1 MDYESLKRKK
11 SHYFITNAL
20 HFQKKAV
27 SLRQNSL
34 LNEMIQK
41 DNGIIRADRDNN
53 SEYRKI
59 LAAVREGELVR
70 LRNGLYADPNVL
82 TGSIV
87 DLNAIVPG
95 GILCLYSAWSY
106 YNLTTQVPDAFY
118 MAIARS
124 RKINLPAFPDIKLVF
139 QRSELL
145 EIGKTEVEEE
155 GIRLLITDM
164 ERSVCDAVKYRNK
177 IGIDVMTEII
187 DTYLR
192 RPDRNLS
199 RLTEYAKKLRVF
211 STLHQILQVKL

>member
-1 MDYESLKRKK
+1 
-11 SHYFITNAL
+11 
-20 HFQKKAV
+20 
-27 SLRQNSL
+27 
-34 LNEMIQK
+34 MIQN

-53 SEYRKI
+53 PEYRKI

-95 GILCLYSAWSY
+95 GILCLYSAWSH
-106 YNLTTQVPDAFY
+106 YNLTTQVPEAFY
-118 MAIARS
+118 IAIARS

-145 EIGKTEVEEE
+145 GIGKTEVEEE

-164 ERSVCDAVKYRNK
+164 ERSVCDAVKYRYK

-187 DTYLR
+187 DNYLR
-192 RPDRNLS
+192 RSDRNLS

>member
-1 MDYESLKRKK
+1 
-11 SHYFITNAL
+11 
-20 HFQKKAV
+20 
-27 SLRQNSL
+27 
-34 LNEMIQK
+34 MIQN

-53 SEYRKI
+53 PEYRKI

-70 LRNGLYADPNVL
+70 LRNGLYADPDAL
-82 TGSIV
+82 TGSVV
-87 DLNAIVPG
+87 DLNLIVPG
-95 GILCLYSAWSY
+95 GILCLYSAWPH

-124 RKINLPAFPDIKLVF
+124 RKINLPVFPDIKLVF

-145 EIGKTEVEEE
+145 EIGKTEVEVE

-187 DTYLR
+187 DNYLR
-192 RPDRNLS
+192 RQDRNLS